1 MYEIIVILK
10 ALTEIAAVAMLGQ
23 GILWVIAGSKREQ
36 NVVYQMFRTLTMPVM
51 KATRVITPRVV
62 LDQHLGLVAFFLL
75 VVLWVVLT
83 ALKIKM
89 VLDASAAVP
98 G

>member
-10 ALTEIAAVAMLGQ
+10 ALTEIAGVAMLGQ
-23 GILWVIAGSKREQ
+23 GILWVIAGSKRQQ
-36 NVVYQMFRTLTMPVM
+36 NPIYQLFRTLTSPVM

-62 LDQHLGLVAFFLL
+62 LDAHLGLVAFFLL
-75 VVLWVVLT
+75 MVLWVVLT
-83 ALKIKM
+83 VIKIKI
-89 VLDASAAVP
+89 VIDNTPAAA

>member
-10 ALTEIAAVAMLGQ
+10 ALTEIAGVAMLGQ
-23 GILWVIAGSKREQ
+23 GVLWVIAGSKRQQ
-36 NVVYQMFRTLTMPVM
+36 NAIYQLFQVLTRPVM
-51 KATRVITPRVV
+51 KVTRVITPRVV

-75 VVLWVVLT
+75 VVLWPALT
-83 ALKIKM
+83 VMKIKL
-89 VLDASAAVP
+89 VLENAPAA